1 MTGVG
6 NRFMQGVS
14 LMAFAARKAAIMTLV
29 TFAIATAVSIHS
41 SSAQSVRGEI
51 ETIVKEYLAQHPEEI
66 GDMVKDYLAK
76 HPEVLQQAIIDMMKK
91 RDPAL
96 AQAPNARPVNSD
108 RSAAIKSNSEL
119 LFNSQRQVVLGNA
132 EGDVTL
138 VEFFDYNCGYCK
150 RALSDTVKLIAD
162 DPNLRIVLKEFPILG
177 PGSLEAARIG
187 VAVRMQ
193 DAGGR
198 KYLSF
203 HEKLLGSRGPA
214 NRETA
219 LEAAKD
225 AGVDMAQLETDMASD
240 EISRTLDEDR
250 QLGQSLGVNG
260 TPGYVVGNVVVP
272 GAIGA
277 AALMKAIQ
285 QARN

>member
-1 MTGVG
+1 
-6 NRFMQGVS
+6 
-14 LMAFAARKAAIMTLV
+14 MTLV